1 MSGNLW
7 NYTRDISVDPVTNSE
22 SKASIT
28 GKAAN
33 DGNTKEVE
41 FSVPLKHL
49 SNFWRTL
56 VMPLINCEV
65 SLTLTWS
72 KSCIIIDEA
81 TRDAEPNVN
90 PPALETRA
98 STSTTFK
105 ITATKLYGPVITLST
120 EDDNK
125 LLDQLK
131 TGFERTI
138 KWNKYKS
145 EMYNQTKTNN
155 LNCLI
160 DPTFNKFNRLFV
172 LLCKNE
178 DEHINDRF
186 SFSKFFM
193 PNVEIKGFNV
203 FIDGKISF
211 DVPIKNKE
219 ESHEKI
225 IEMSKNNDYTTGN
238 LLDYDYFQNHY
249 NLVAVDLSKK
259 IELKNPNL
267 KQQINLIGNLEE
279 DNEAPMFSHH

>member
-1 MSGNLW
+1 
-7 NYTRDISVDPVTNSE
+7 
-22 SKASIT
+22 
-28 GKAAN
+28 
-33 DGNTKEVE
+33 
-41 FSVPLKHL
+41 
-49 SNFWRTL
+49 
-56 VMPLINCEV
+56 MPLINCEV

-72 KSCIIIDEA
+72 KSCIITDEA

-178 DEHINDRF
+178 DEHINERF

-193 PNVEIKGFNV
+193 SNVEIKGFNV
-203 FIDGKISF
+203 LIDGKSSF

-219 ESHEKI
+219 ESYEKI

-259 IELKNPNL
+259 IELRNPNL
-267 KQQINLIGNLEE
+267 IQQINLIGNLEE

>member
-1 MSGNLW
+1 
-7 NYTRDISVDPVTNSE
+7 
-22 SKASIT
+22 
-28 GKAAN
+28 
-33 DGNTKEVE
+33 
-41 FSVPLKHL
+41 
-49 SNFWRTL
+49 
-56 VMPLINCEV
+56 
-65 SLTLTWS
+65 
-72 KSCIIIDEA
+72 
-81 TRDAEPNVN
+81 
-90 PPALETRA
+90 
-98 STSTTFK
+98 
-105 ITATKLYGPVITLST
+105 
-120 EDDNK
+120 
-125 LLDQLK
+125 
-131 TGFERTI
+131 
-138 KWNKYKS
+138 
-145 EMYNQTKTNN
+145 MYNQTKTNN

-193 PNVEIKGFNV
+193 PNVEIKGLNV
-203 FIDGKISF
+203 LIDGKSSF

-219 ESHEKI
+219 ESYEKI

-259 IELKNPNL
+259 IELRNPNL